1 MTTKATTESL
11 TTKQVA
17 EALGTDPKTL
27 RVFLRASADYTAV
40 GVQQAVLVHDQGCR
54 PDEDPVRQVD

>member
-1 MTTKATTESL
+1 MTTPAAKKTTAQAL

-27 RVFLRASADYTAV
+27 RVFLRASDDYEAV
-40 GVQQAVLVHDQGCR
+40 GAGSRYSFTAKDVG
-54 PDEDPVRQVD
+54 PMK